1 VAILVKRHDPVLLAG
16 ILALLF
22 ASSAFA
28 LEGDTFR
35 PFVSFSQYYDD
46 NLFRLDDK
54 ERINLNRQVMVGP
67 QADSYN
73 VLNFGANVDWR
84 IKRQQ
89 VLMRAAK
96 SLVRYSKFDSLNYD
110 GSDYL
115 GQWNWQLGNHWNGQI
130 GATQSQSQSNYTDL
144 NTTIALNNQRTV
156 RNVFGTANWQFHPRW
171 QVGGGVSE
179 VNVINSDVTQLPND
193 FKEQSEELNL
203 TWTTPKGSSVR
214 TQLRIAK
221 ASYPNTPPF
230 ASIDNGYSQQELNV
244 FTVWPYSGLLRF
256 QSRIGYQKREHNSLS
271 ARNFSGVTGRA
282 AVDYFATGKTR
293 YTLNVYRELGA
304 VSEISSSYRITTGFS
319 LDGLWNITSK
329 LSFNGA
335 LSRETADFKGDPRI
349 FTFNFPVRQDKTQNA
364 SLGLNYQPLRSTVIG
379 LGLQT
384 GRRVSNDVINQ
395 SSYKFNTIFANVR
408 VDF

>member
-1 VAILVKRHDPVLLAG
+1 MNRYKPALLTG
-16 ILALLF
+16 ILALAF
-22 ASSAFA
+22 ASSASA

-46 NLFRLDDK
+46 NLFRLADN
-54 ERINLNRQVMVGP
+54 ESIFINGHLLTGP
-67 QADSYN
+67 QADKYN
-73 VLNFGANVDWR
+73 VLNVGANIDWR

-89 VLMRAAK
+89 LIARVAK

-115 GQWNWQLGNHWNGQI
+115 AQWNWQLGNHWNGQI
-130 GATQSQSQSNYTDL
+130 GATQTLSQSSYTDL
-144 NTTIALNNQRTV
+144 NTSIALNNQRTV

-179 VNVINSDVTQLPND
+179 VNVINSDATQAQSD
-193 FKEQSEELNL
+193 FKEQAQELNL
-203 TWTTPKGSSVR
+203 TWSTPKGSSVR

-221 ASYPNTPPF
+221 ASYPNTQF
-230 ASIDNGYSQQELNV
+230 ATVDNGYSQQDLNV
-244 FTVWPYSGLLRF
+244 FTVWSYSGLLRF
-256 QSRIGYQKREHNSLS
+256 QNRVGYQKRAHNSLS
-271 ARNFSGVTGRA
+271 ARDFSGVTGRA
-282 AVDYFATGKTR
+282 TIDYFATGKTL
-293 YTLNVYRELGA
+293 YSLSLYRELGA
-304 VSEISSSYRITTGFS
+304 VSLISSSYRLTTGFS
-319 LDGLWNITSK
+319 LNGLWNMTSK
-329 LSFNGA
+329 LSLNGA
-335 LSRETADFKGDPRI
+335 LSRETDDFKGDPGI
-349 FTFNFPVRQDKTQNA
+349 FTFNLPVRQDKTRNA